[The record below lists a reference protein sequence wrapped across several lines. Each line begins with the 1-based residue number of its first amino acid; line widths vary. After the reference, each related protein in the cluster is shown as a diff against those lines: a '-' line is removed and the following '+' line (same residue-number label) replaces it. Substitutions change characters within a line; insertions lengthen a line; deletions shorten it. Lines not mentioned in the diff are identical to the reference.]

1 MSDCQGVLLFRIS
14 DMFTMTCQHR
24 RFCTTLLT
32 SVGSTSPGEA
42 LYFLPLCGNLLCK
55 TNATVIVDKHHA
67 AGIIFSRR
75 DSFMRPGTAPDKLR
89 AVVNL
94 LQVFNLLGWQKS
106 TDFVQGP
113 FPLDRVLE
121 MSLRSGIPS
130 RDYEKD
136 FS

>member
-1 MSDCQGVLLFRIS
+1 MSTQAILYNIAHVRGKYQFGR
-14 DMFTMTCQHR
+14 
-24 RFCTTLLT
+24 
-32 SVGSTSPGEA
+32 A
-42 LYFLPLCGNLLCK
+42 LYFLPLGGNLPCK

-67 AGIIFSRR
+67 PGIIFSQR
-75 DSFMRPGTAPDKLR
+75 DSFMRPGTAPDKVR

-121 MSLRSGIPS
+121 VSLSGGIPS
-130 RDYEKD
+130 RHHEKD
-136 FS
+136 LP